1 MLHLLFFIKQIII
14 LKERK
19 SDERKRLEKGITMST
34 MSPIK
39 DKKELEAMKKYFLG
53 KNEIRNYALFCVG
66 INTALRIG
74 DILRLRWKDVYDF
87 GSRSFKKHLQLKE
100 QKTKKR
106 AEILL
111 NKGVI
116 NALKK
121 LLAYFNKN
129 HVTIDENTY
138 IFTGRKNM
146 EKPLSRSQAYR
157 IINSAAKALKIT
169 GNIGCHSLRKTF
181 GYFAARSGISSVL
194 LMHIYNHS
202 SFPITMRY
210 LGIEQDERDEV
221 FMRIAL

>member
-1 MLHLLFFIKQIII
+1 MHIDKALPFPACVTRYATFWIKCCICYFSENKLLY
-14 LKERK
+14 KERK
-19 SDERKRLEKGITMST
+19 SDERKRLEKDITMST

-53 KNEIRNYALFCVG
+53 KNEIRNYALFCAR

-74 DILRLRWKDVYDF
+74 DILRLRRKDVYDF

-111 NKGVI
+111 NKGAI

-121 LLAYFNKN
+121 LIAYLNRN
-129 HVTIDENTY
+129 HVKISENTY

-169 GNIGCHSLRKTF
+169 GKYRL
-181 GYFAARSGISSVL
+181 
-194 LMHIYNHS
+194 
-202 SFPITMRY
+202 SFTS
-210 LGIEQDERDEV
+210 
-221 FMRIAL
+221 

>member
-1 MLHLLFFIKQIII
+1 
-14 LKERK
+14 
-19 SDERKRLEKGITMST
+19 MST

-53 KNEIRNYALFCVG
+53 KNEIRNYALFCIG
-66 INTALRIG
+66 INTALRIS

-87 GSRSFKKHLQLKE
+87 DGHSFKKHLQIKE

-106 AEILL
+106 NEILL

-116 NALKK
+116 NALKR
-121 LLAYFNKN
+121 LLAYYNRSHMPINGDSF
-129 HVTIDENTY
+129 
-138 IFTGRKNM
+138 IFTGGKSRK
-146 EKPLSRSQAYR
+146 KPLSRSQAYR
-157 IINSAAKALKIT
+157 IINGAAKVLKIE

-181 GYFAARSGISSVL
+181 GYFAARSGISPVL

-202 SFPITMRY
+202 SFPITRRY
-210 LGIEQDERDEV
+210 LGIDQDECDEV